1 LIVGKNLCSGNR
13 CGVSFQPGY
22 RICCGLRI
30 DQVFVDEYPG
40 LGRERVDIKRI
51 MKKDFI
57 RFI

>member
-1 LIVGKNLCSGNR
+1 LCSGNR

-30 DQVFVDEYPG
+30 DQVFVDDYPG